1 MVWEGGDGKGLEGL
15 RKGRGARD
23 DASVRVRATRHPRT
37 WTPKRAAQMDARRFQ
52 SLICGKWIASARNKI
67 SNVSLLWDSSWPR
80 AHPFPRRPTRVE
92 NGPIEVQILAS
103 TYMDA
108 RCSGTRGQDAGV
120 RISYIGEWV

>member
-67 SNVSLLWDSSWPR
+67 SNVSLLWESGQLMATGAPVPATPDSSRER
-80 AHPFPRRPTRVE
+80 A
-92 NGPIEVQILAS
+92 
-103 TYMDA
+103 D
-108 RCSGTRGQDAGV
+108 
-120 RISYIGEWV
+120 